1 MNLNKHTKAELISK
15 INGLNSKQLDLLNSK
30 PTNLASN
37 TTFFQVILK
46 TILYFK
52 AIILKIAFIAFIIK
66 LVKKYSLL
74 RRLWTIANYSLMS
87 IFGISFVDIYGTEY
101 LNSILNYIRE
111 TQFYTWFSSLLGN
124 NKDSIKEIPS
134 RLNKPDKTSTGIEKD
149 STIAER
155 FKQIINKK
163 EEFIIEEETPIYK
176 DKNTYIKGAI
186 LLLLLGLGWYY
197 WDDLQPIPGI
207 LFEKLNSFRRRPGS
221 DPGNIDDGLQ
231 PNTSWNIKE
240 NIKGWWNKGRLNK
253 DAPGTHWTTPS
264 HSQNVTPIAL
274 DSPTRE
280 TLAGTIYPSLN
291 KGKQSERGVLNE
303 MEVNRSLLAQI
314 SGDRQLKFDGEASI
328 VLGQI
333 THFLDKGDNF
343 PDSDLKLGMYNTIR
357 GRLFAL
363 SSLTPILYENLIRDN
378 SIYNEIEKFV
388 KLENQINPVD
398 NQSDTYEEVANATI
412 KEQDVWSDSSSPRVL
427 SPIKPINLIKE
438 EELEVSNTDKPKTGF
453 ASLFDQI
460 NKLRNDTD
468 VVEAT
473 KDDSSDS
480 DIYKFSVSNA
490 DRNQTNSTQNNSG
503 LNLLTNLIQEASNF
517 DDTDLLTAVRESF
530 EEKDDN
536 TNNSPQQVL
545 IASPK
550 IQINDGTDSNN
561 SMDTYFPEK
570 SPQDSKLSP
579 ILSQINVNTE
589 EFIEGSSNDRPA
601 FLNAINSM
609 RKEYGTPIIKT
620 KTLFNQDNPS
630 MNNLLD
636 DTNKL
641 LETDLE
647 SSGEENDTT
656 QVINS
661 PIDVWTN
668 VPVIYEKGE
677 THKRFVNLELKDVKD
692 QIAKILIITNDG
704 RSQFFNPNFNGNST
718 NLDIKWDN
726 LGITN
731 PDSKELDISNI
742 YVIDN
747 NNKNHNIFYNP
758 KAKILRSWHDNIG
771 KGNK

>member
-1 MNLNKHTKAELISK
+1 
-15 INGLNSKQLDLLNSK
+15 
-30 PTNLASN
+30 
-37 TTFFQVILK
+37 
-46 TILYFK
+46 
-52 AIILKIAFIAFIIK
+52 
-66 LVKKYSLL
+66 
-74 RRLWTIANYSLMS
+74 
-87 IFGISFVDIYGTEY
+87 
-101 LNSILNYIRE
+101 
-111 TQFYTWFSSLLGN
+111 
-124 NKDSIKEIPS
+124 
-134 RLNKPDKTSTGIEKD
+134 LNKP
-149 STIAER
+149 
-155 FKQIINKK
+155 
-163 EEFIIEEETPIYK
+163 
-176 DKNTYIKGAI
+176 
-186 LLLLLGLGWYY
+186 
-197 WDDLQPIPGI
+197 
-207 LFEKLNSFRRRPGS
+207 
-221 DPGNIDDGLQ
+221 
-231 PNTSWNIKE
+231 
-240 NIKGWWNKGRLNK
+240 
-253 DAPGTHWTTPS
+253 
-264 HSQNVTPIAL
+264 
-274 DSPTRE
+274 
-280 TLAGTIYPSLN
+280 
-291 KGKQSERGVLNE
+291 
-303 MEVNRSLLAQI
+303 
-314 SGDRQLKFDGEASI
+314 
-328 VLGQI
+328 
-333 THFLDKGDNF
+333 
-343 PDSDLKLGMYNTIR
+343 
-357 GRLFAL
+357 
-363 SSLTPILYENLIRDN
+363 
-378 SIYNEIEKFV
+378 
-388 KLENQINPVD
+388 
-398 NQSDTYEEVANATI
+398 
-412 KEQDVWSDSSSPRVL
+412 
-427 SPIKPINLIKE
+427 
-438 EELEVSNTDKPKTGF
+438 DKPKTGF

-661 PIDVWTN
+661 PIDV
-668 VPVIYEKGE
+668 
-677 THKRFVNLELKDVKD
+677 
-692 QIAKILIITNDG
+692 
-704 RSQFFNPNFNGNST
+704 
-718 NLDIKWDN
+718 
-726 LGITN
+726 
-731 PDSKELDISNI
+731 
-742 YVIDN
+742 
-747 NNKNHNIFYNP
+747 
-758 KAKILRSWHDNIG
+758 
-771 KGNK
+771 